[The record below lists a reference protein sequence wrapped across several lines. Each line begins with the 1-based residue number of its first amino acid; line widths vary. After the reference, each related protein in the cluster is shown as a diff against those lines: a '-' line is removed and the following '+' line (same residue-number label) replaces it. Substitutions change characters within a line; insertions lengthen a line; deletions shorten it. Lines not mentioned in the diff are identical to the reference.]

1 MTKEE
6 YYEKEFID
14 WLWETD
20 RKTFALI
27 MLGHRELLETKYE
40 EFERAKVP
48 LLYYI
53 PIYGDTVIVERWK
66 SYHKFW

>member
-40 EFERAKVP
+40 EFERAKASKESE
-48 LLYYI
+48 
-53 PIYGDTVIVERWK
+53 DKE
-66 SYHKFW
+66 

>member
-1 MTKEE
+1 MPKEE
-6 YYEKEFID
+6 SYEKEFID

-40 EFERAKVP
+40 EFKRAKASKESEAEEN
-48 LLYYI
+48 
-53 PIYGDTVIVERWK
+53 VEK
-66 SYHKFW
+66 N